1 MNVNGIVVYG
11 VGDVPNGPDEY
22 GEVPVPTVVELLGT
36 VTFGPCCL
44 LGVAVTVMVVMLPWR
59 GAEEALPVTDVPCAE
74 DEPEPV
80 TGELGVDE
88 AGVLPVGDVPMLIV
102 LFRVAAIVLVK
113 VSVDFVCPLAH
124 GAEELP
130 GAVTGDDSEALGGPL
145 PPLDDEATL
154 LTVTV

>member
-11 VGDVPNGPDEY
+11 IGDVLSGPDEY

-59 GAEEALPVTDVPCAE
+59 GSEEALPVADVPCAE

-80 TGELGVDE
+80 IGEFGVDE
-88 AGVLPVGDVPMLIV
+88 AGVLPVDDVPMLIV
-102 LFRVAAIVLVK
+102 LFRVVAIVLVK

-124 GAEELP
+124 GTEELLD
-130 GAVTGDDSEALGGPL
+130 AVTGDDSEALGGAVPL
-145 PPLDDEATL
+145 LDDEPTL